1 MDQVLTCLSSS
12 PLATVAVHHF
22 QRIARRKL
30 HIIRT
35 KKIHNLVEIKK
46 RERKLGTF
54 MHLNNGNATNVT
66 LR

>member
-1 MDQVLTCLSSS
+1 MDQVPTCLSSS

-22 QRIARRKL
+22 QKIARRKL

-46 RERKLGTF
+46 ERKLGTF
-54 MHLNNGNATNVT
+54 MHLNNGHATNVT

>member
-1 MDQVLTCLSSS
+1 MDQVPTCLSSS

-46 RERKLGTF
+46 ERENLELLCILT
-54 MHLNNGNATNVT
+54 MDMQLM
-66 LR
+66 